1 MSEAKKSNDVN
12 ILVIGET
19 GVGKSTFINAIAN
32 YFTYPDL
39 ETAKKGQPLCL
50 IPSKFVITDD
60 DLSEKVICVGAD
72 KNENGDLGQSATQRA
87 QTYAFKLPNS
97 NKTMRIIDT
106 PGIADTRGLE
116 QDNKNFEDTLMF
128 ISQYDELHAICFLF
142 KPNNARITVQFEYC
156 IKHLMSRLDK
166 SASKNIIFIFTNSR
180 GSLYRPGDTFPALK
194 KVIKGIEEKSQD
206 LMIPLTANNVFCM
219 DNESFRF
226 LMILKN
232 SDIKFSDTDK
242 KNFEES
248 WKQSREKAVA

>member
-1 MSEAKKSNDVN
+1 MGKEKKSNDIN

-32 YFTYPDL
+32 YFTYPNLDM
-39 ETAKKGQPLCL
+39 AKKNQPLCL
-50 IPSKFVITDD
+50 IPSKFVVTDD
-60 DLSEKVICVGAD
+60 NLKEEVITVGAD

-87 QTYAFKLPNS
+87 QAYAFRLPNS
-97 NKTMRIIDT
+97 NKTIRIIDT

-116 QDNKNFEDTLMF
+116 QDNKNFEDTLNF

-156 IKHLMSRLDK
+156 IKHLMSRLER
-166 SASKNIIFIFTNSR
+166 SATKNIIFVFTNSR

-194 KVIKGIEEKSQD
+194 EVIKGIEEKSKD
-206 LMIPLTANNVFCM
+206 LTIPLNANNVFCM

-226 LMILKN
+226 LMVVKN

-248 WKQSREKAVA
+248 WKQSREKAME